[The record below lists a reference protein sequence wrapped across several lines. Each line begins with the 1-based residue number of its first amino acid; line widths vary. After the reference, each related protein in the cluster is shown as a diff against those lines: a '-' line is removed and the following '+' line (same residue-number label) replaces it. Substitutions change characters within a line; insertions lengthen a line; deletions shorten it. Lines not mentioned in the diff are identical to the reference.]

1 MKEDQAAASQKRIL
15 RVEEG
20 RVLGERALCGI
31 GFSSEEARI
40 ITDHLIDAAL
50 CGYDFAG
57 LPRILTIAEDPRTR
71 QARRQSCF
79 HWGRASRTGHESD
92 RPGFSFRPRS
102 RHIRYGHRVVDAWR
116 SHTSLSP

>member
-79 HWGRASRTGHESD
+79 HWGARVPHWARIRSPWVFLPAAVPSY
-92 RPGFSFRPRS
+92 SIWAPR
-102 RHIRYGHRVVDAWR
+102 R
-116 SHTSLSP
+116 